1 MNVELSPLLNNREV
15 LSELHRLRQLLAMA
29 FLLAAMMIAITL
41 AYRFIP
47 HKHLYHAFGYS
58 GDRQRYRCKDCQST
72 FVDKWSGSNKKLQF
86 QENLMGLL
94 FMGYSVREIC
104 RKLEINPK
112 TFYDHVDH
120 IASRCRRKLA
130 MI

>member
-1 MNVELSPLLNNREV
+1 
-15 LSELHRLRQLLAMA
+15 
-29 FLLAAMMIAITL
+29 
-41 AYRFIP
+41 
-47 HKHLYHAFGYS
+47 
-58 GDRQRYRCKDCQST
+58 
-72 FVDKWSGSNKKLQF
+72 
-86 QENLMGLL
+86 MGLL

-130 MI
+130 MIDARWVNHAKDYEFASHYQRLQPQSNNGVVWIATGEAHSGYILCQHVNYSQNEEPSRTLTTTLMMMWLALYPKTTLQKRISDCLNPLTN